1 MNRKR
6 KKLGKMTIETI
17 DQYIEI
23 SSQFIDSEIEVFE
36 NKKEALEYIDSLYGQ
51 IEGSNDDI
59 VNIIDAKKFNT
70 YVRYFFHL
78 SQEDYETTFPLGEY
92 QLFDYEYSLQ
102 VFLNENGEEITNEE
116 DLNEQNLVKT
126 IRIFNIKLMPLSDIT
141 KKKEDDEVGLIIES
155 WNDVMDDD
163 QYTSAN
169 EEDEESTDETSD
181 KKSDLNKNK
190 INNSKETTGAKPK
203 QKKKTVEEYEKELKA
218 YEKTEQFEKCLEI
231 KKKIDKLLASKKK
244 K

>member
-231 KKKIDKLLASKKK
+231 KKKIDKLLTSKKK

>member
-1 MNRKR
+1 MNFFEESDTVIPDNSV
-6 KKLGKMTIETI
+6 KLVEVIVLEVVGTM
-17 DQYIEI
+17 I
-23 SSQFIDSEIEVFE
+23 SMKIGLRPFDELNFP
-36 NKKEALEYIDSLYGQ
+36 
-51 IEGSNDDI
+51 
-59 VNIIDAKKFNT
+59 II
-70 YVRYFFHL
+70 
-78 SQEDYETTFPLGEY
+78 
-92 QLFDYEYSLQ
+92 
-102 VFLNENGEEITNEE
+102 NG
-116 DLNEQNLVKT
+116 
-126 IRIFNIKLMPLSDIT
+126 
-141 KKKEDDEVGLIIES
+141 
-155 WNDVMDDD
+155 NDVMDDD

-231 KKKIDKLLASKKK
+231 KKKIDKLLTSKKK